1 MAEED
6 RLAQLRKLQWW
17 VRGRGLDHMAATPAP
32 LQPTLLFSPASC
44 GRSLFS
50 TIKEVQKGKANNP
63 NYRLEK
69 ETHFHG
75 NVTSLQMVT
84 SLNQAPRKPGGFGLG
99 LRCGRLLRL

>member
-1 MAEED
+1 
-6 RLAQLRKLQWW
+6 
-17 VRGRGLDHMAATPAP
+17 MAATPAP

-84 SLNQAPRKPGGFGLG
+84 SLNQASTEEARRLRFGSEMWKAAMLINSLLTTKWSLSPSPRL
-99 LRCGRLLRL
+99 